1 MTVLRYA
8 VPPENEGCKLGLF
21 LRMQGVTAGL
31 IKSVK
36 YDGDGFYADDQ
47 PIRTNEP
54 IHAGQCIR
62 FALPPEQ
69 ETSVTPQPVPFSIAY
84 EDDFAAVLNKPAGI
98 AVHPTLNYP
107 DGTLA
112 NGWLYHLQQRGE
124 SGIFRPVNRI
134 DKNTSGLVLCAK
146 NAFAAPLL
154 ASGVHLC
161 FAFPLLRKLLL
172 MFGLSNTPLLVG
184 VTVGS
189 YLVFAVLYVVMYKA
203 TSRSYYQLVK

>member
-1 MTVLRYA
+1 MTVLRYT

-54 IHAGQCIR
+54 VHAGQCIR

-161 FAFPLLRKLLL
+161 FAFPLLRKLLM

>member
-1 MTVLRYA
+1 MTVLRYT

-54 IHAGQCIR
+54 VHAGQCIR

-112 NGWLYHLQQRGE
+112 NGWLYHLRQQGE

-134 DKNTSGLVLCAK
+134 DKTQAAWCCA
-146 NAFAAPLL
+146 
-154 ASGVHLC
+154 
-161 FAFPLLRKLLL
+161 RK
-172 MFGLSNTPLLVG
+172 TPLPHRCWPGLPTSATLRLCRG
-184 VTVGS
+184 QCRWGRAGSKRLSRGAVTPS
-189 YLVFAVLYVVMYKA
+189 LAA
-203 TSRSYYQLVK
+203 ACARTASTA

>member
-1 MTVLRYA
+1 MTVLRYT

-54 IHAGQCIR
+54 VHAGQCIR

-134 DKNTSGLVLCAK
+134 DKTQAAWCCA
-146 NAFAAPLL
+146 
-154 ASGVHLC
+154 
-161 FAFPLLRKLLL
+161 RK
-172 MFGLSNTPLLVG
+172 TPLPHRCWPGLLTSATLRLCRVQCRWG
-184 VTVGS
+184 RAGSKRLSRGAVTPS
-189 YLVFAVLYVVMYKA
+189 LAVA
-203 TSRSYYQLVK
+203 CARTASTA

>member
-1 MTVLRYA
+1 MTVLRYT

-54 IHAGQCIR
+54 VHAGQCIR

-146 NAFAAPLL
+146 
-154 ASGVHLC
+154 
-161 FAFPLLRKLLL
+161 
-172 MFGLSNTPLLVG
+172 TPLPHRCRPGLPTSATLRLCRVQCRWG
-184 VTVGS
+184 RAGSKRLSRGAVTPS
-189 YLVFAVLYVVMYKA
+189 LAA
-203 TSRSYYQLVK
+203 ACARTASTA

>member
-1 MTVLRYA
+1 MTVLRYT
-8 VPPENEGCKLGLF
+8 VPPKNEGCKLGLF

-47 PIRTNEP
+47 SIRTNEP
-54 IHAGQCIR
+54 VHAGQCIR

-112 NGWLYHLQQRGE
+112 NGWLYHLQQQGE

-134 DKNTSGLVLCAK
+134 DKTQAAWCCARKTPFPHRCWPGLPTSATLRLCRVQCRWGRAVSK
-146 NAFAAPLL
+146 RLSRGVVTPSLAAACART
-154 ASGVHLC
+154 AST
-161 FAFPLLRKLLL
+161 A
-172 MFGLSNTPLLVG
+172 
-184 VTVGS
+184 
-189 YLVFAVLYVVMYKA
+189 
-203 TSRSYYQLVK
+203 